1 MNVEEKTQFI
11 MAIRNLTFTKEEK
24 HPNYTDT
31 TAKDSSNK
39 KILLRTIEP
48 QGRTGFT
55 GVDDVKSM
63 SRLMENEDYEVGILI
78 SKRFTTAALEEISN
92 KNIQLIS
99 DDYMPHFET
108 GTLYQTIINCVN
120 NQCKVNCGKIP
131 QKKSD
136 CEDKIENKP
145 CKVKALSD
153 NSLFHFEQG
162 WVGLMQNDLKK
173 LLALKA
179 AQ

>member
-1 MNVEEKTQFI
+1 MNIEEKTQFI

-24 HPNYTDT
+24 HPDYTDT
-31 TAKDSSNK
+31 TAQDSSNK

-48 QGRTGFT
+48 HGRTGFV
-55 GVDDVKSM
+55 GLDDVKSM
-63 SRLMENEDYEVGILI
+63 SILMENEAYDVGILI
-78 SKRFTTAALEEISN
+78 SKRFTTAALQEISD
-92 KNIQLIS
+92 KKIQLIS
-99 DDYMPHFET
+99 DEYMPYFET

-120 NQCKVNCGKIP
+120 NQCKANCGKIP
-131 QKKSD
+131 QKKSE
-136 CEDKIENKP
+136 CKEKIENKP

-153 NSLFHFEQG
+153 NSLFHFKQG
-162 WVGLMQNDLKK
+162 WIGLMQNDLKQ